1 MKELLRT
8 NDMVLISW
16 VRALLADDD
25 IEAFELDTHMSILE
39 GSANAIPRRVMVAD
53 EHFDR
58 ACRLLD
64 GAEVHHNHG

>member
-16 VRALLADDD
+16 VRALLAGDD
-25 IEAFELDTHMSILE
+25 IEAFVFDNHMSILE
-39 GSANAIPRRVMVAD
+39 GSANAIPRRLMVVD
-53 EHFDR
+53 EQYDR

-64 GAEVHHNHG
+64 AAEVHHRHG

>member
-16 VRALLADDD
+16 VRALLADGD
-25 IEAFELDTHMSILE
+25 IQAFELDTHMSILE
-39 GSANAIPRRVMVAD
+39 GTANAIPRRVMVAD
-53 EHFDR
+53 ENFDR

-64 GAEVHHNHG
+64 AAEVDHNHG

>member
-8 NDMVLISW
+8 NDIVLISW

-39 GSANAIPRRVMVAD
+39 GSANAIPRRVMVAN
-53 EHFDR
+53 EQFDR

-64 GAEVHHNHG
+64 AAEVDQNHG

>member
-16 VRALLADDD
+16 VSALLADGD
-25 IEAFELDTHMSILE
+25 IEVFELDTHMSILE
-39 GSANAIPRRVMVAD
+39 GTANAIPRRVMVAD
-53 EHFDR
+53 ENFDR

-64 GAEVHHNHG
+64 AAEVDHGHG